1 MVSLLKAWWGDAAQ
15 PENDFCFD
23 YLPRIDGDHS
33 SYRTISEMIAGK
45 VPGYFLV
52 GENPAVGHPNAR
64 MNRLGLANL
73 EWLVVRDLQE
83 IESASFWYDAPE
95 IETGELVTEQIA
107 TEVFL
112 MPAAS
117 HVEKEGTFTQTQRML
132 QWRDKAVEPPGDAR
146 SDLWFYYHLGRH
158 PAGAAEGLHRP
169 ARPAAA
175 GPHLGLPDARARRR
189 ARAPRRSC
197 ARSTAWA
204 RTARRCRATCR

>member
-33 SYRTISEMIAGK
+33 SYRTVSDMIAGK
-45 VPGYFLV
+45 VPATSWSARTR
-52 GENPAVGHPNAR
+52 PSATPTR

-95 IETGELVTEQIA
+95 IETGELVTDQIA

-132 QWRDKAVEPPGDAR
+132 QWRTRPSSRRR
-146 SDLWFYYHLGRH
+146 S
-158 PAGAAEGLHRP
+158 
-169 ARPAAA
+169 PAATCGSTTTWA
-175 GPHLGLPDARARRR
+175 G
-189 ARAPRRSC
+189 SC
-197 ARSTAWA
+197 GSG
-204 RTARRCRATCR
+204 